1 MRQDLV
7 DFLEVV
13 VARQR
18 HQRNL
23 GSLKL
28 ACGEL
33 SPFAHALEHQPLEQ
47 RRLLLR
53 VGFQALIF
61 RFRHDR
67 RVEADIALALDEL
80 VELVLAVDLD
90 LLAMLKREEAAVG
103 LLGDGDHRLAGQVAP
118 EYEDIGAV
126 ELGAVDE
133 FLEADVGAMEVG
145 GEEHL
150 HLPVCVLALLA
161 PEHDGTLGS
170 ELGQILVNFP
180 LRD

>member
-1 MRQDLV
+1 MGQDLI

-13 VARQR
+13 VAGQR

-23 GSLKL
+23 GSLQL

-33 SPFAHALEHQPLEQ
+33 GPFAHALEHEPLEQ
-47 RRLLLR
+47 RRLRLR
-53 VGFQALIF
+53 VRLQALIF

-80 VELVLAVDLD
+80 VEFVLAVDLD
-90 LLAMLKREEAAVG
+90 LLAVLEREKRAVG
-103 LLGDGDHRLAGQVAP
+103 LLGDGDHRLAGQVAA
-118 EYEDIGAV
+118 EDEDVGAV

-161 PEHDGTLGS
+161 PEHVGTLGS
-170 ELGQILVNFP
+170 ELGQILVDFP